1 MRYQLRVCADQGG
14 RLGPDECATVPAE
27 PAAGSA
33 AGTAGLHW
41 LWDLVELRLGEAKP
55 DHAA

>member
-14 RLGPDECATVPAE
+14 RLGPEERAPAPAE
-27 PAAGSA
+27 PVAGSA

-41 LWDLVELRLGEAKP
+41 LWDLVELRLGAAEP